1 MRKFQIFLFIEAC
14 LLTGALIMMVSEH
27 FSRFLL
33 ILLLFLLLI
42 RYYTGKQGNNFILV
56 AVSILFFFIIMLNPF
71 VILAIFVALIYSL
84 FLLYPMMNQEREDT
98 NLVFEEVV
106 TVKREKNRWFGNL
119 HHFSSYQTCRFDD
132 INLFRL
138 MGKDTIHLEHVILT
152 NHDNVIILRKIVGTT
167 KIIVPVDVEVSLSV
181 NSLYGDLI
189 FFDQPKRSLRNEQFH
204 QETRDYLKSPK
215 SVKILLTTMVGDVEV
230 VRG

>member
-14 LLTGALIMMVSEH
+14 LLIGALIMMVSEH

-138 MGKDTIHLEHVILT
+138 MGKDTIHLENVILS
-152 NHDNVIILRKIVGTT
+152 NHDNVIILRKLVGTT
-167 KIIVPVDVEVSLSV
+167 RIIVPVDVEVSLSV
-181 NSLYGDLI
+181 NSLYGDLT
-189 FFDQPKRSLRNEQFH
+189 FLDQPKRALRNEQFH

>member
-1 MRKFQIFLFIEAC
+1 
-14 LLTGALIMMVSEH
+14 MMVSEH

-42 RYYTGKQGNNFILV
+42 RYYTGRQGNNFFLV
-56 AVSILFFFIIMLNPF
+56 AVTILFFFIIMLNPF
-71 VILAIFVALIYSL
+71 VIMAIFVALLYSL
-84 FLLYPMMNQEREDT
+84 FLLYPMMNQEREET
-98 NLVFEEVV
+98 NLVFENVV
-106 TVKREKNRWFGNL
+106 TVKKEKNRWFGNL
-119 HHFSSYQTCRFDD
+119 HHFSSHQICRFDD

-167 KIIVPVDVEVSLSV
+167 RIIVPVDVEVSLSV

-189 FFDQPKRSLRNEQFH
+189 FLDQPKRALRNEQYH

-215 SVKILLTTMVGDVEV
+215 SVKIFLTTMVGDVEV